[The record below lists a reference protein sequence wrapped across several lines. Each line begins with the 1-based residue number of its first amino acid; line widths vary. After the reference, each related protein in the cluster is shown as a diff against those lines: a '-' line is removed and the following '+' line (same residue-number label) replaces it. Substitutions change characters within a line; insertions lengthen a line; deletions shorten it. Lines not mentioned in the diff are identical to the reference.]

1 MLMYLKHQ
9 AMKNTENN
17 TKELV
22 LEVVKDGYR
31 RLIFRTNIEN
41 GSVLFLEDSD
51 LIDFSRP
58 ITDNSDFNV
67 FFTMRSFW
75 KSVTEFTSNEGLLKR
90 QVWHETNHE
99 WLNLKPVFV
108 HADIK
113 HLIQESLA
121 DATRNIQNGNS
132 ASVEG
137 IRTWLRKLAEPTTEL
152 DNAINP
158 SKKYRYAV

>member
-1 MLMYLKHQ
+1 
-9 AMKNTENN
+9 MKNNTNN

-31 RLIFRTNIEN
+31 RLIFRTDIGN
-41 GSVLFLEDSD
+41 GTMLFLEESD

-58 ITDNSDFNV
+58 LTDNSDFNV

-75 KSVTEFTSNEGLLKR
+75 KSFADFTSNEGLLKR
-90 QVWHETNHE
+90 QVWHETNNE
-99 WLNLKPVFV
+99 WLSLKPVFV
-108 HADIK
+108 HEDVK

-121 DATRNIQNGNS
+121 EATRSIQNGD
-132 ASVEG
+132 ASKVEG

-152 DNAINP
+152 ENTINA